1 MASRLESKKA
11 KIEQAKSNNQ
21 HAPLFWLVPQM
32 VQLLSLS
39 EFVLQPQASQVHR
52 CPPEP
57 DTDDSPPPSDGKDD
71 SPLLLADLSIF
82 EKGCKHTSNR
92 LLYTCVSRRL
102 FLLQKRY
109 YCITLDLSPDC

>member
-1 MASRLESKKA
+1 
-11 KIEQAKSNNQ
+11 
-21 HAPLFWLVPQM
+21 M

-39 EFVLQPQASQVHR
+39 KFVLQPQASQVHR

-57 DTDDSPPPSDGKDD
+57 EPDDSPPPSDGDDD

-92 LLYTCVSRRL
+92 YAYLVDFSSTKKELLYYSIYRQIVDD
-102 FLLQKRY
+102 Q
-109 YCITLDLSPDC
+109 D